1 MAKSPDV
8 AEQLREFLRTLEGES
23 SFDLTFSYNGTDY
36 KATFKASH
44 KGAGTEREEIEVEN
58 GCINMTFGY
67 TIGPPDKPE
76 KQTFVNGFIGAI
88 QAEDGKVGKL
98 LGPDGKSACFNPL
111 LTTNGRNTVRKS
123 GKRTTSGDVLQ
134 ILKSKLGLAFPVKGV
149 PIALIDGA
157 RNEPSDAETGS
168 PTMISPF
175 HIARGGHAYYEKY
188 GYRSPKIT
196 ELKTAIRSVTWGD
209 CTDPIKEVIQAC
221 TKQDYA
227 DDRLLTSIMTEDIPW
242 ETERAYN
249 ESHAPSLSSRVVRE
263 FALSKMGIPMAESH
277 QWTVLKNIWTFTLDT
292 DSEDW
297 KRCDAELMLTGFSAT
312 APANAAGGAGK
323 GRKGSRRARRNKRRS
338 TRRTRR

>member
-1 MAKSPDV
+1 MAAVVPEV
-8 AEQLREFLRTLEGES
+8 AEQIREFLRNLKGES

-36 KATFKASH
+36 KTTFKASH
-44 KGAGTEREEIEVEN
+44 KGAGTEREEIVVDN

-76 KQTFVNGFIGAI
+76 EQTFVNGFIGAI

-98 LGPDGKSACFNPL
+98 LGPACFEPI
-111 LTTNGRNTVRKS
+111 LTTNGRTTVRKS

-157 RNEPSDAETGS
+157 RNVPSDPEKGS

-175 HIARGGHAYYEKY
+175 NIARGGHAYYEKY

-209 CTDPIKEVIQAC
+209 CTDPMKDIIHDC
-221 TKQDYA
+221 TKKDYA
-227 DDRLLTSIMTEDIPW
+227 DGELLTSILTRDVPW

-277 QWTVLKNIWTFTLDT
+277 QWAVLKNIWTFTLDT
-292 DSEDW
+292 ASEDW
-297 KRCDAELMLTGFSAT
+297 KRCDAELVLTGVSA
-312 APANAAGGAGK
+312 AVGGIAAGGAGK
-323 GRKGSRRARRNKRRS
+323 GRSRRARRNKRRNT
-338 TRRTRR
+338 TRRR